1 MSATDV
7 IETELLRA
15 EVAHLK
21 EQLAELTGKDLVS
34 AIRHRLGI
42 RPKCAGVLAAITKRG
57 SRLVPHGSIYSA
69 VFEHDNGDG
78 PTMEIIKVSVC
89 YVRKALRDA
98 GAPGQIHN
106 VHGRGYQADQE
117 LCDWVRAL
125 VQPQEM
131 AA

>member
-1 MSATDV
+1 MTPR
-7 IETELLRA
+7 EEELEA
-15 EVAHLK
+15 HVAHLRD
-21 EQLAELTGKDLVS
+21 QLAELTGTDLVS
-34 AIRHRLGI
+34 AIRRRLGI
-42 RPKCAGVLAAITKRG
+42 RPKCARVLATITKRG
-57 SRLVPHGSIYSA
+57 SRLVPHSAIYGA

-78 PTMEIIKVSVC
+78 PMIEIIKVSVC
-89 YVRKALRDA
+89 YIRKALREA

-125 VQPQEM
+125 VQPQEI